1 MFMSSPNQIVALYM
15 TPEESFIVQR
25 LINIQSAILYERLS
39 DFARLKD
46 VELAEE
52 LQSDMEELDVV
63 KSLGERLYER
73 IYEALAKQVSDD
85 SEIERFLRND
95 RGLN

>member
-1 MFMSSPNQIVALYM
+1 MSSPNQIVALYM